1 VKNSREHVDDDD
13 QKVKPPK
20 EFVVPNGNYV
30 LKLSVLKALGVDGNP
45 ADWETWTSPVITIAR
60 P

>member
-1 VKNSREHVDDDD
+1 M
-13 QKVKPPK
+13 
-20 EFVVPNGNYV
+20 PNGRYV
-30 LKLSVLKALGVDGNP
+30 VKVNVLKALGDEENS